1 MWLDN
6 ENQRKRQIKR
16 RQKKHRPQIR
26 QEAADRKTALEAGVV
41 LGAQTEAPAQPDN
54 DKEEGDADEKD

>member
-1 MWLDN
+1 MQVQTMPRSRLCAEQGLDY
-6 ENQRKRQIKR
+6 EEE
-16 RQKKHRPQIR
+16 IR

-54 DKEEGDADEKD
+54 DKDDADEKD

>member
-1 MWLDN
+1 MQVQTMPRSRLCA
-6 ENQRKRQIKR
+6 EQGLEEE
-16 RQKKHRPQIR
+16 IR